1 MHLSPNQSNCAIAST
16 EVVFG
21 AIPCVDTPALVAD
34 DVFAGSVVVAPK
46 FIEAASSTWCSSIM
60 TTPALSKPADSV
72 IHKVNHT
79 IMHTIMHT
87 AFAAK
92 REHGRWSNPGSDSE

>member
-1 MHLSPNQSNCAIAST
+1 
-16 EVVFG
+16 
-21 AIPCVDTPALVAD
+21 
-34 DVFAGSVVVAPK
+34 
-46 FIEAASSTWCSSIM
+46 M